1 MIAVLH
7 WAPQAGTETGTG
19 KAIASWVAA
28 AASDEVR
35 VKVLSF
41 HQPDSFV
48 AGNLSYQGHGM
59 DAAALRQVF
68 RDELSTVDVVHFH
81 GGFDPSLS
89 RVLRLAVRE
98 KRARRR
104 GGRRLSIVLTPH
116 GALSDYVFA
125 KGHLKKA
132 LYWNVVDRGLV
143 RSVDRVICNTPV
155 EREQFMRRM
164 PTVPCEVV
172 PLVVAAERVDVA
184 VTESGKCENEP
195 PTLVTIGRYDV
206 GIKGLDLLIEA
217 VVGLHQRGRN
227 VKLRCIGYD
236 AQGGVEALRQW
247 VERLG
252 ASELV
257 DCAGPKFGAEKLTL
271 LNAAAIFCMPSRY
284 ESFSYSLMEGL
295 ASGRPVLVGAGACVT
310 SYFEPRLANELVV
323 EPGVADWMDAIER
336 VLDDPEPNQRS
347 AKEAY
352 DALKRKCSEAEVG
365 DSLGEIYRGLSRE
378 TF

>member
-1 MIAVLH
+1 MTAVLH

-28 AASDEVR
+28 AASEEVR

-41 HQPDSFV
+41 HQPDSSV
-48 AGNLSYQGHGM
+48 PENLSYLGHGM

-68 RDELSTVDVVHFH
+68 RDELATVDVVHLH
-81 GGFDPSLS
+81 GAFDPSLS

-98 KRARRR
+98 KHARRR
-104 GGRRLSIVLTPH
+104 SGRGLSIVLTPH

-125 KGHLKKA
+125 KGRLKKA
-132 LYWNVVDRGLV
+132 LYWRLVDRRLV
-143 RSVDRVICNTPV
+143 KSADRVICNTPV
-155 EREQFMRRM
+155 EREQFLRRM
-164 PTVPCEVV
+164 PGVRCDVI
-172 PLVVAAERVDVA
+172 PLVVAPGNADVA
-184 VTESGKCENEP
+184 LAENGKHENEP

-206 GIKGLDLLIEA
+206 GIKGLDLLIDA
-217 VVGLHQRGRN
+217 VVGLRQRGRN

-236 AQGGVEALRQW
+236 AQGGIDALRQV

-252 ASELV
+252 ASEWV
-257 DCAGPKFGAEKLTL
+257 DCAGPKFGTEKLAL

-310 SYFEPRLANELVV
+310 SYFEARLANDLVV
-323 EPGVADWMDAIER
+323 EPGVVDWMDAIER
-336 VLDDPEPNQRS
+336 VLDDPEPNRRS

-365 DSLGEIYRGLSRE
+365 ASLGEIYRGLVRG

>member
-1 MIAVLH
+1 MTAVLH

-19 KAIASWVAA
+19 KAIDSWVAA
-28 AASDEVR
+28 AASEEVSI
-35 VKVLSF
+35 KVLSF
-41 HQPDSFV
+41 NQPDSP
-48 AGNLSYQGHGM
+48 ASGNPSYQGHGM

-68 RDELSTVDVVHFH
+68 RDALSTVDVVHLH
-81 GGFDPSLS
+81 GAFDPSLS

-98 KRARRR
+98 KRSRRR
-104 GGRRLSIVLTPH
+104 SGRDLSIVLTPH

-132 LYWNVVDRGLV
+132 LYWNLVDRGLV
-143 RSVDRVICNTPV
+143 KSVDRVICNTPV
-155 EREQFMRRM
+155 EREQFLRRM
-164 PTVPCEVV
+164 PGVRCEVV
-172 PLVVAAERVDVA
+172 PLVVAPGDPEARVR
-184 VTESGKCENEP
+184 ENEGTENDP
-195 PTLVTIGRYDV
+195 PTLVTIGRYDI

-217 VVGLHQRGRN
+217 VVGLCQRGRN

-236 AQGGVEALRQW
+236 AQGGIDALQQV

-252 ASELV
+252 ASDLV
-257 DCAGPKFGAEKLTL
+257 DCAGPKFGAEKLAL

-310 SYFEPRLANELVV
+310 SYFEPRLANDLVV
-323 EPGVADWMDAIER
+323 EPSVADWVDAIER
-336 VLDDPEPNQRS
+336 VLDDPESNRLS

-352 DALKRKCSEAEVG
+352 EALRRKCSEAEVG
-365 DSLGEIYRGLSRE
+365 ASLVEIYRGLAHG